1 MLFKTMFEDTKYVPQ
16 VLKAA
21 DNETLVGQGVDMS
34 GYEGVAFYV
43 VALKG
48 EVLDFAIKA
57 QQDID
62 SAYGTVADLKDTSV
76 AFSTTIAADGYTM
89 LDIYRPTEQYVRP
102 SVAVPNAT
110 AATPVAVIAV
120 LYGGR
125 NRPETNAGEIH
136 VSPDEGTA

>member
-1 MLFKTMFEDTKYVPQ
+1 MLFKNMFESTKLVPQ

-21 DNETLVGQGVDMS
+21 DNETLVGAGVDMS

-48 EVLDFAIKA
+48 EALNFAIKA
-57 QQDID
+57 QQARVSDYSD
-62 SAYGTVADLKDTSV
+62 AADLKDTSV
-76 AFSTTIAADGYTM
+76 VFATTIGADGSTM

-102 SVAVPNAT
+102 SIAVPNAA

-125 NRPETNAGEIH
+125 IQPESNAGELH
-136 VSPDEGTA
+136 SSPDEGTA

>member
-1 MLFKTMFEDTKYVPQ
+1 MLFKDMFEDTKFVPQ

-21 DNETLVGQGVDMS
+21 DNETLVGAGVDMS

-43 VALKG
+43 YALKG
-48 EVLDFAIKA
+48 EALNFTVKA
-57 QQDID
+57 QQDSD

-76 AFSTTIAADGYTM
+76 AFATTVGADGSTM

-102 SVAVPNAT
+102 SVAVPNAV
-110 AATPVAVIAV
+110 AATPVAVIAI

-125 NRPETNAGEIH
+125 NRPESNAGEIH
-136 VSPDEGTA
+136 ASPYEGIA

>member
-1 MLFKTMFEDTKYVPQ
+1 MLFKNMFESTKFVPQ

-21 DNETLVGQGVDMS
+21 DNETLVGAGVDMS
-34 GYEGVAFYV
+34 GYEGVAFYA

-48 EVLDFAIKA
+48 EALNFAIKA
-57 QQDID
+57 QQAQVSDYSD
-62 SAYGTVADLKDTSV
+62 AADLKDTSV
-76 AFSTTIAADGYTM
+76 AFATTIGADGSTM

-102 SVAVPNAT
+102 SIAVPNAA

-125 NRPETNAGEIH
+125 IQPESNAGELH
-136 VSPDEGTA
+136 SSPDEGTA